1 MKLFVTGVAGQL
13 GHDVMNELHKRG
25 YEGIGSDLAPVYNG
39 IQDGTAVTSMPYVSV
54 DITDAAAVEK
64 AITEAGVDLVV
75 HSKKKKTVD
84 AAEDEDKQELV
95 RRVNALGTENIA
107 KVCKKLGIKMM
118 YLSTDYVFDGQ
129 GETPWEPDCK
139 DYKPLNVYGQTKLDG
154 ELAVYNNVEKFF
166 IIRIAWVFGKNGK
179 NFIKTIL
186 KEAHYVFVAAP
197 TRPLTKKPVVTLA
210 EIAENDVIIT
220 NQQFYFSDMSNEYT
234 KNTLAYLIKPRF
246 DLWNPIAAMELA
258 KLDCGIAL
266 LASYLVEDAVKKG
279 ELCTLNVPELDFTVW
294 LQVLRH
300 EQKAVTPQMSA
311 FYKLLREYYKK

>member
-1 MKLFVTGVAGQL
+1 MEVRNLITFLKIIETGSFSKAAEQLTYSQSTVTVQIQQLEEEIGVQLFDRIGKKIYVTEK
-13 GHDVMNELHKRG
+13 GHELEAYAQQIIALTQQAAAIGGEEQELQGTLRLACLDSPFTAVLPDILREYHCAHPKVDIIVKTADNVFFAERMLSQNEV
-25 YEGIGSDLAPVYNG
+25 DLAF
-39 IQDGTAVTSMPYVSV
+39 
-54 DITDAAAVEK
+54 
-64 AITEAGVDLVV
+64 VV
-75 HSKKKKTVD
+75 HD
-84 AAEDEDKQELV
+84 Q
-95 RRVNALGTENIA
+95 RRT
-107 KVCKKLGIKMM
+107 
-118 YLSTDYVFDGQ
+118 
-129 GETPWEPDCK
+129 
-139 DYKPLNVYGQTKLDG
+139 
-154 ELAVYNNVEKFF
+154 
-166 IIRIAWVFGKNGK
+166 K

-197 TRPLTKKPVVTLA
+197 TRPLTKKPVVTLS

>member
-1 MKLFVTGVAGQL
+1 MSLWL
-13 GHDVMNELHKRG
+13 
-25 YEGIGSDLAPVYNG
+25 P
-39 IQDGTAVTSMPYVSV
+39 
-54 DITDAAAVEK
+54 
-64 AITEAGVDLVV
+64 
-75 HSKKKKTVD
+75 
-84 AAEDEDKQELV
+84 
-95 RRVNALGTENIA
+95 
-107 KVCKKLGIKMM
+107 
-118 YLSTDYVFDGQ
+118 
-129 GETPWEPDCK
+129 
-139 DYKPLNVYGQTKLDG
+139 
-154 ELAVYNNVEKFF
+154 
-166 IIRIAWVFGKNGK
+166 
-179 NFIKTIL
+179 
-186 KEAHYVFVAAP
+186 P
-197 TRPLTKKPVVTLA
+197 TRPLTKKKPVVTLA

-311 FYKLLREYYKK
+311 FYKLLREYYKSEIIRVESKPLLLFLIEIFKSINFTFLFGCVTMTSLP